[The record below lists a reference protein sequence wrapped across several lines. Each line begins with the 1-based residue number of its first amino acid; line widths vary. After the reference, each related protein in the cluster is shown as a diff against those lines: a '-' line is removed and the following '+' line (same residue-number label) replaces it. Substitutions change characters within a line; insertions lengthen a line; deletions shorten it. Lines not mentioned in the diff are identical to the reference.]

1 MLSTELLRPPD
12 QHAVSGCVSVCV
24 WFCSCT
30 CVCVG
35 GGGGGG
41 DAEFVQCQMTKAN
54 TEEPP
59 NEEHIG
65 YNAVLSFVESSPLQ
79 CDGR

>member
-1 MLSTELLRPPD
+1 M
-12 QHAVSGCVSVCV
+12 CVCV
-24 WFCSCT
+24 W
-30 CVCVG
+30 

-54 TEEPP
+54 TVEPP
-59 NEEHIG
+59 NEGHIG